1 MFSGIIEEIG
11 TVKNISSFPGGK
23 KITIGARKIM
33 MDLAVDNSVAVSGV
47 CLTVIQVSK
56 STFVAEAVGETM
68 NKTNLIHI
76 KYGQKVNLERALKAT
91 DRIGGHIVQGHVDG
105 IGVIKKLIRRGNN
118 WLLGIEIPTEL
129 KKYVVSEGSIT
140 IDGIS
145 LTVASLKGI
154 NCSISVIPFTFN
166 NTTLAGSKV
175 GDQCNIETDIM
186 AKYVENFYQQ
196 SSRKQTESKISADWL
211 TKKGY

>member
-1 MFSGIIEEIG
+1 
-11 TVKNISSFPGGK
+11 
-23 KITIGARKIM
+23 M

-105 IGVIKKLIRRGNN
+105 IGVIKKLIRRGNS
-118 WLLGIEIPTEL
+118 LIRRPTMRCR
-129 KKYVVSEGSIT
+129 
-140 IDGIS
+140 
-145 LTVASLKGI
+145 LT
-154 NCSISVIPFTFN
+154 CST
-166 NTTLAGSKV
+166 
-175 GDQCNIETDIM
+175 
-186 AKYVENFYQQ
+186 
-196 SSRKQTESKISADWL
+196 
-211 TKKGY
+211 